1 MWVFKGIVVGVVALL
16 LLDAPVHAQTFTGQ
30 VVAIADGDT
39 LTVLADRTQYKIR
52 LAEIDAPERRQA
64 FGERSR
70 QSLAALCFQAEAV
83 VAVTTRDRYGRSIA
97 RVACN
102 GTDASLHQV
111 RAGMAW
117 AYTQYLTDPAIAQAE
132 QAARE
137 ARAGLWADADPVP
150 PWLFRKGA
158 R

>member
-1 MWVFKGIVVGVVALL
+1 MWMIKGIVIYAVAVLL
-16 LLDAPVHAQTFTGQ
+16 FGASVRAEMLAGR

-39 LTVLADRTQYKIR
+39 LTVLVEHTQHKVR

-64 FGERSR
+64 FGTQSR
-70 QSLAALCFQAEAV
+70 QSLAELCFEADAT

-97 RVACN
+97 RVTCN

-111 RAGMAW
+111 QTGMAW
-117 AYTQYLTDPAIAQAE
+117 AYTRYLTDPAIARAE

-137 ARAGLWADADPVP
+137 ARAGLWADSDPVP
-150 PWLFRKGA
+150 PWLFR
-158 R
+158 RTR